1 MISQKK
7 FSLQYVRER
16 SEYLYPLLICIVV
29 LIVYG
34 HTLSVPF
41 YMDDYSSIVDNPV
54 ITQQEG
60 ITALWLYCKLRVVG
74 YLTFAAN
81 YSVNGLH
88 VSGYHVVNIL
98 IHCLAGFS
106 VLWLITGLIKVPVIR
121 EKSDAANLEWLP
133 LVVALIFVLHPLQ
146 TQSVTYIVQR
156 LTSLAA
162 LFYIS
167 SLSCFIY
174 AKLFSGTSKGRY
186 YISGCGVF
194 ALLAFFTKQNT
205 LSLPLSMILVE
216 CLFFSDSRRNTL
228 RTLLLLSAGM
238 FALWVVMAS
247 LFHMNPL
254 SLSSLERL
262 TQETELI
269 SRQDY
274 FFTQVRVLWIYIG
287 LFFWPAGLHLDHD
300 IALSH
305 SLAPDVLIGLSGH
318 LLVIAIAIL
327 LVRRVPIVS
336 FGVLFF
342 YFGHSIESSFIPIRD
357 VLFEHRTYLPNLG
370 LSLVTGWF
378 LVQWLPGMIGKKA
391 ASVFIVTLCLLLAAV
406 TWSRNATWRDPVK
419 LWRDSAVHAPDKARP
434 WSELGRA
441 LLLEGDN
448 VGALE
453 VFLQATGMSHG
464 PNETG
469 AKAPRLDESAAVNM
483 IVALVKGGEY
493 ELSLFI
499 VDKLLEQHV
508 TSLNRSKMLTNKGNV
523 LYKLMRLQEAE
534 FAYREA
540 FQVYEGNYIAM
551 NNLGYILLVQ
561 DRLDEA
567 EEVLAMVKSSSP
579 YYEKRNK
586 IFEKIQKRRK
596 ALR

>member
-1 MISQKK
+1 MQNF
-7 FSLQYVRER
+7 FSLQYVRKNR
-16 SEYLYPLLICIVV
+16 RYFYPLLICITV

-60 ITALWLYCKLRVVG
+60 ITALWQYCKLRVVG
-74 YLTFAAN
+74 YLTFSAN

-106 VLWLITGLIKVPVIR
+106 VLWLVSGLIKVPVIR
-121 EKSDAANLEWLP
+121 EKSAATNLDWLP
-133 LVVALIFVLHPLQ
+133 LVVALIFVVHPLQ
-146 TQSVTYIVQR
+146 TQAVTYIVQR
-156 LTSLAA
+156 LASLAA
-162 LFYIS
+162 LFYIV

-174 AKLFSGTSKGRY
+174 AKLFSGTPKSRY
-186 YISGCGVF
+186 YFAGCGVF

-216 CLFFSDSRRNTL
+216 YLFFPDSRKRTL
-228 RTLLLLSAGM
+228 RTLLLLFAGM
-238 FALWVVMAS
+238 FVLWAVMAS
-247 LFHMNPL
+247 LFHMNPF
-254 SLSSLERL
+254 SLSSLARL

-269 SRQDY
+269 SRPDY
-274 FFTQVRVLWIYIG
+274 FLTQVRVLWIYIG

-305 SLAPDVLIGLSGH
+305 SLSPDVLIGLSGH
-318 LLVIAIAIL
+318 LLMIAIAMF
-327 LVRRVPIVS
+327 LVRRVPIVA

-342 YFGHSIESSFIPIRD
+342 YLGHSIESSFIPIRD

-370 LSLVTGWF
+370 ICLITGWI
-378 LVQWLPGMIGKKA
+378 LVQWLPGIIEKKA
-391 ASVFIVTLCLLLAAV
+391 ASVFIVTICLLLATV
-406 TWSRNATWRDPVK
+406 TWSRNAIWRDPVK

-434 WSELGRA
+434 WSELGRY
-441 LLLEGDN
+441 LLHEGDN

-453 VFLQATGMSHG
+453 IFLQATEMSHG
-464 PNETG
+464 VNDTG
-469 AKAPRLDESAAVNM
+469 EMPPRLDESAMVNL
-483 IVALVKGGEY
+483 VLALAKGGEY
-493 ELSLFI
+493 ELALF
-499 VDKLLEQHV
+499 VSNKLLEQKV
-508 TSLNRSKMLTNKGNV
+508 TTINRSRMLTNKGNI
-523 LYKLMRLQEAE
+523 LYKLKRMQEAE
-534 FAYREA
+534 VAYREA
-540 FQVYEGNYIAM
+540 CRVFKENHMAT
-551 NNLGYILLVQ
+551 NNLGYILTVQ

-567 EEVLAMVKSSSP
+567 EKVLAMVPASSP

-586 IFEKIQKRRK
+586 ILAKVQKKRN
-596 ALR
+596 ALH